1 MISHSLGSIFSVTL
15 SVTIR
20 LREPRPRF
28 LRGMLPFGVR
38 TFLWPALRP
47 TSDHLPSAEKIAQDS
62 YAGREE
68 KALRCLNCRTGAS
81 PGQDLGN
88 RSGRPTMR
96 ARVCAVPLET
106 SSCNDQVRKPC
117 PRDCILVDSF
127 GSLSLQPSAS
137 LLLSALFSGT
147 MRQGGAR
154 LLPLIVRSALRRRI
168 TLRPTL
174 AVRAT
179 RATMRAGTP
188 LFTEP

>member
-1 MISHSLGSIFSVTL
+1 MISHSIGRVFSVTL

-20 LREPRPRF
+20 LYEARPRF

-62 YAGREE
+62 YAGWKE
-68 KALRCLNCRTGAS
+68 KALRCLKIVGRALRLA
-81 PGQDLGN
+81 QDLGN

-106 SSCNDQVRKPC
+106 SSCNDQVRTRC

-147 MRQGGAR
+147 MRPGGAR
-154 LLPLIVRSALRRRI
+154 FLPLIVRSARRRRI
-168 TLRPTL
+168 T
-174 AVRAT
+174 
-179 RATMRAGTP
+179 
-188 LFTEP
+188 